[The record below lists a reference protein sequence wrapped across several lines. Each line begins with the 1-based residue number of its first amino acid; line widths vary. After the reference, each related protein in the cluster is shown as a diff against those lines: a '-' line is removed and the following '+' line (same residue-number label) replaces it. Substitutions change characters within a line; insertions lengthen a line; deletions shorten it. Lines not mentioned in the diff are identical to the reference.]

1 MEVVTQWLGRI
12 GIVVGSKIQQIVGRA
27 SLLQSRALLTHKL
40 ASDDAQPNVFE
51 PLTPVVMTDEQSARY
66 LSELRH
72 ALLNDQVRNIA
83 ITGDYGAGKSSLIRT
98 FVEKHRELNYAWVSL
113 ATFGKDGVVDSPS
126 PALTTASASIPA
138 AVPPLQG
145 NESAK
150 TDVSSS
156 QPKTTSDLNLLDR
169 IEETIVQQL
178 LYTVKAKDLPKTR
191 LKRIVQASKSSIIWS
206 TVFLSAV
213 VLGGARLYAE
223 NLTTIWSFEPSWLV
237 DLLLRGSPWPHRG
250 LLSAYVAD
258 PARAALHPDAAHS

>member
-12 GIVVGSKIQQIVGRA
+12 GIAVRSKIQQIVGRA
-27 SLLQSRALLTHKL
+27 SLRQSRALLTHKL

-126 PALTTASASIPA
+126 PTTASVSIPV
-138 AVPPLQG
+138 AVPP
-145 NESAK
+145 S
-150 TDVSSS
+150 
-156 QPKTTSDLNLLDR
+156 
-169 IEETIVQQL
+169 
-178 LYTVKAKDLPKTR
+178 KAMKVRRRTFP
-191 LKRIVQASKSSIIWS
+191 
-206 TVFLSAV
+206 
-213 VLGGARLYAE
+213 
-223 NLTTIWSFEPSWLV
+223 
-237 DLLLRGSPWPHRG
+237 
-250 LLSAYVAD
+250 
-258 PARAALHPDAAHS
+258 PARQRQPAI